1 MPLDLADTAVP
12 AVDFSHINKTYAP
25 YSIRLQNGEDD
36 TWVAGLHAQV
46 FGPGRFARTAFRV
59 REMYGIDPALC
70 LIVEF
75 EGQRVGSVWM
85 TPISLSGVAGYLLG
99 PLAAEENFRKQGV
112 GRMLVKTVT
121 DLALFGKSH
130 EPQKTRPY
138 KTTGDNLKNSK
149 QNELQKN
156 FVLLV
161 GDAPYYAPL
170 GFEICEKNAIVF
182 PGPVDPERLLIARN
196 FIPEGMQ
203 LSGKISG
210 CTSHGQI
217 LGAKYTKRT

>member
-1 MPLDLADTAVP
+1 MPLELIDTAVP
-12 AVDFSHINKTYAP
+12 AVDFAHINQTYSP
-25 YSIRLQNGEDD
+25 YSVRLQNEDD
-36 TWVAGLHAQV
+36 AAWVADLHAQV

-99 PLAAEENFRKQGV
+99 PLATQAQYRNQGI
-112 GRMLVKTVT
+112 GRMLVKTVI
-121 DLALFGKSH
+121 DLALFGKSGK
-130 EPQKTRPY
+130 PQKTKPY
-138 KTTGDNLKNSK
+138 NSTDGNPKNSE
-149 QNELQKN
+149 QNELQKT

-182 PGPVDPERLLIARN
+182 PGPVDPERLLITRN
-196 FIPEGMQ
+196 YILDGVQ
-203 LSGKISG
+203 LRGKISG
-210 CTSHGQI
+210 CTPYG
-217 LGAKYTKRT
+217 